1 MFDSHNPYFSRK
13 DAREMGHPPRPSGIE
28 TLEEREGLIVALRAL
43 CFPKVDPQDMPEE
56 HSERDLFSNR
66 DIFATNDISNKR
78 DIFKRT
84 DPKK

>member
-1 MFDSHNPYFSRK
+1 
-13 DAREMGHPPRPSGIE
+13 MGHPPRPSGIE

-66 DIFATNDISNKR
+66 DIFATTTSLKSR
-78 DIFKRT
+78 GIFKRT
-84 DPKK
+84 DRKK